1 MSPMVFI
8 AVLVLLILRMG
19 WPGIIPFAIFGLFL
33 FICFLLSKLMAKMIV
48 KLSHYRYIR
57 TSRILQAVNGNKMI
71 KMLNWENYI

>member
-1 MSPMVFI
+1 
-8 AVLVLLILRMG
+8 
-19 WPGIIPFAIFGLFL
+19 
-33 FICFLLSKLMAKMIV
+33 MAKMIV